1 MATGLNPNK
10 TDFSMSLGLSAHVV
24 YVWGQYGPVI
34 FSGVIHFK
42 PPLFGFSLFISFQRS
57 RGKDSS
63 ALNDEKNM
71 RLYFGSQLFSEDEN
85 KYAAV
90 SWVEQKC
97 LK

>member
-34 FSGVIHFK
+34 FAGVIHFK
-42 PPLFGFSLFISFQRS
+42 LPLFGFSLFISFHRS
-57 RGKDSS
+57 RGEGSS

-71 RLYFGSQLFSEDEN
+71 GL
-85 KYAAV
+85 
-90 SWVEQKC
+90 
-97 LK
+97 